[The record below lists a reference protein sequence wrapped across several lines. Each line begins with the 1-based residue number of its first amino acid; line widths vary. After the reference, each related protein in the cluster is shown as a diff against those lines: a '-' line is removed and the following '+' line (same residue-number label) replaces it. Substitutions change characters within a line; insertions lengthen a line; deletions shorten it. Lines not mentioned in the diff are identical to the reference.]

1 MRTSALLCSLLLL
14 AGCQNSGALSD
25 WLSVGQSTASAA
37 GYTKE
42 AGAVGAVNDILT
54 SSAGMAGAIMGRP
67 GSYNIP
73 LPEQIQSLNTTLS
86 KFGYNGLSTL
96 QQKMNAAASAAA
108 AEVTPAFKDAARNMT
123 VVDAVGLIA
132 GGDTAVTDFFR
143 NRTRTQL
150 TAKMGPVVQQKL
162 AATGFNTE
170 YQTFLS
176 VYNTLPLANKPNL
189 DIQSYVVDKTLD
201 GLYSKMGDE
210 EKAIRKDPRKAG
222 SALVKQF
229 LSTDTK

>member
-1 MRTSALLCSLLLL
+1 MRISALLCFLFLLT
-14 AGCQNSGALSD
+14 GCQNSAGLSN
-25 WLSVGQSTASAA
+25 WLSIGQSTASAA

-42 AGAVGAVNDILT
+42 AGAVGAANDILT
-54 SSAGMAGAIMGRP
+54 SSAGMAGAIMGKQ

-73 LPEQIQSLNTTLS
+73 LPEQIQTLNTTLS

-96 QQKMNAAASAAA
+96 QQKMNDAASAAA
-108 AEVTPAFKDAARNMT
+108 AEATPAFKDAAKNVT
-123 VVDAVGLIA
+123 LVDAVGLIA
-132 GGDTAVTDFFR
+132 GGDTSVTDFFR
-143 NRTRTQL
+143 NSTQTQL
-150 TAKMGPVVQQKL
+150 TAKLNPIVQQKL
-162 AATGFNTE
+162 ASTGFNTE

-176 VYNTLPLANKPNL
+176 IYNTLPLANKPNL
-189 DIQSYVVDKTLD
+189 DIQSYVVEKTLD

-210 EKAIRKDPRKAG
+210 EKAIRKDPKKAG